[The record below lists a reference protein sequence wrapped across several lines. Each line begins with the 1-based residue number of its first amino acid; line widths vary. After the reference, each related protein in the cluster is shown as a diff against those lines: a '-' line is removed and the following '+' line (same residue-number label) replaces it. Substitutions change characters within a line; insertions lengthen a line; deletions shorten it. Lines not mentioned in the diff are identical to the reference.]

1 MVDDNEFQS
10 FAEDFEKQESQRNAN
25 RGNVTFTREYETIKW
40 TGLEPNRT
48 KIVRILGG
56 VPNSPNA
63 DAFTARIV
71 QVGWI
76 KGDNGKFF
84 RCVLPL
90 RDTDAGRD
98 HIMWRV
104 IARINEVAYINRKRV
119 FVNET
124 KHKEIFDLVNY
135 NGLSDTD
142 PKRKFDKGWEGR
154 QVIVMNV
161 IDREQMDWHRENKHT
176 MLLSRNIGR
185 SVDGTREYPEEGV
198 PVYGFFN
205 VIATTLFKHYGN
217 WEGYD
222 IGITRLGTTQQPYR
236 IINASVYAASG
247 IPELA
252 PELVPFVSL
261 EKSLTDEE
269 RTWTRYDLSKIY
281 GPTTY
286 TKIYNN
292 LQVAFRR
299 IDATLGTQFT
309 KELEYEVEKE
319 KAERAA
325 RQQSEPQ
332 TTTTSAVTPTAST
345 TSAPAAT
352 STTTTP
358 TTTPTRTRTP
368 VAPATAT
375 SIKLTADKIAALKGW
390 DRLSETQRTM
400 ITNVIL
406 DKSGKVVDIEFDTD
420 EGVLGCPQC
429 RVPAPESYTVCPSC
443 GFDFNAGV

>member
-1 MVDDNEFQS
+1 MAIDDNEFMS
-10 FAEDFEKQESQRNAN
+10 FADDFEKKEAARNSN
-25 RGNVTFTREYETIKW
+25 RGTGGFTREYETLKW
-40 TGLEPNRT
+40 TGLEPNKM
-48 KIVRILGG
+48 KIVRVLGG

-63 DAFTARIV
+63 DAFTARLV

-76 KGDNGKFF
+76 KGDNGKSF

-90 RDTDAGRD
+90 RDTDAGKD
-98 HIMWRV
+98 HILWRV
-104 IARINEVAYINRKRV
+104 IARVNEVTYINRKRV
-119 FVNET
+119 YVNET
-124 KHKEIFDLVNY
+124 KHKDIFDLVNY
-135 NGLSDTD
+135 NGLADTD

-154 QVIVMNV
+154 HVIVMNV

-185 SVDGTREYPEEGV
+185 SADGTREYPEEGI

-236 IINASVYAASG
+236 LINASVYAANG

-252 PELVPFVSL
+252 PEMVPFVSL
-261 EKSLTDEE
+261 DKTLTDEE
-269 RTWTRYDLSKIY
+269 RSWARYDLGKIY

-309 KELEYEVEKE
+309 KELEFEVEKE

-325 RQQSEPQ
+325 RQQTEPQ
-332 TTTTSAVTPTAST
+332 TTT
-345 TSAPAAT
+345 SAPAPAAYSAPVTASVAAT
-352 STTTTP
+352 P
-358 TTTPTRTRTP
+358 AAAPTRTR
-368 VAPATAT
+368 APATPAT
-375 SIKLTADKIAALKGW
+375 TTTVKLTADKIAALKGW
-390 DRLSETQRTM
+390 SQLSETQQAM
-400 ITNVIL
+400 ITDVTL
-406 DKSGKVVDIEFDTD
+406 DKSGKPVDIKFDTD

-443 GFDFNAGV
+443 GLDFNAGA

>member
-1 MVDDNEFQS
+1 
-10 FAEDFEKQESQRNAN
+10 
-25 RGNVTFTREYETIKW
+25 
-40 TGLEPNRT
+40 
-48 KIVRILGG
+48 
-56 VPNSPNA
+56 
-63 DAFTARIV
+63 
-71 QVGWI
+71 
-76 KGDNGKFF
+76 
-84 RCVLPL
+84 
-90 RDTDAGRD
+90 
-98 HIMWRV
+98 MWRV
-104 IARINEVAYINRKRV
+104 ISRVNEVTYINRKRV

-135 NGLSDTD
+135 NGLDDTD

-154 QVIVMNV
+154 HVIVMNV

-185 SVDGTREYPEEGV
+185 SADGTREYPEEGI

-236 IINASVYAASG
+236 IINASVYAANG

-252 PELVPFVSL
+252 PEMVPFVSL
-261 EKSLTDEE
+261 EKTLTDEE
-269 RTWTRYDLSKIY
+269 RSWARYDLNKIY

-309 KELEYEVEKE
+309 KELEFEVEKE
-319 KAERAA
+319 RAERAA
-325 RQQSEPQ
+325 RQQAESQ
-332 TTTTSAVTPTAST
+332 VAATTVSVPVTATIST
-345 TSAPAAT
+345 PAPAAAT
-352 STTTTP
+352 
-358 TTTPTRTRTP
+358 TRTRTP
-368 VAPATAT
+368 VASTT
-375 SIKLTADKIAALKGW
+375 SSIKLTADKIAALKGW
-390 DRLSETQRTM
+390 NQLSETQQAM
-400 ITNVIL
+400 ITDVTL
-406 DKSGKVVDIEFDTD
+406 DKSGKPVDIKFDTD

-443 GFDFNAGV
+443 GFNFNTGA

>member
-25 RGNVTFTREYETIKW
+25 RGNTTFTRDYEQIKW

-48 KIVRILGG
+48 KIVRVLGG

-63 DAFTARIV
+63 DAFTARTV

-76 KGDNGKFF
+76 KGDNGKSF

-90 RDTDAGRD
+90 RDTDAGKD

-104 IARINEVAYINRKRV
+104 IARVNEVTYINRKRV
-119 FVNET
+119 YVNET
-124 KHKEIFDLVNY
+124 KHKDIFDLVNY
-135 NGLSDTD
+135 NGLPETD

-154 QVIVMNV
+154 HVIVMNV
-161 IDREQMDWHRENKHT
+161 IDREQADWHRENKHT

-185 SVDGTREYPEEGV
+185 SADGTREYPEEGI

-236 IINASVYAASG
+236 LINASVYAKNG

-252 PELVPFVSL
+252 PEMIPFVSL
-261 EKSLTDEE
+261 DTSLTDEE
-269 RTWTRYDLSKIY
+269 RSWARYDLGKIY

-309 KELEYEVEKE
+309 KELEFEVEKE

-325 RQQSEPQ
+325 RQQAEPQ
-332 TTTTSAVTPTAST
+332 TAPSAPATY
-345 TSAPAAT
+345 SAPAAT
-352 STTTTP
+352 P
-358 TTTPTRTRTP
+358 VAAAPAPAAAPTRTRAP
-368 VAPATAT
+368 VAPATST
-375 SIKLTADKIAALKGW
+375 TVKLTADKIAALKGW
-390 DRLSETQRTM
+390 HQLSETQQAM
-400 ITNVIL
+400 ITDVTL
-406 DKSGKVVDIEFDTD
+406 DKAGKPVDIKFDTD

-443 GFDFNAGV
+443 GFDFNAGA

>member
-25 RGNVTFTREYETIKW
+25 RGNTTFTRDYEQIKW

-48 KIVRILGG
+48 KIVRVLGG

-63 DAFTARIV
+63 DAFTARTV

-76 KGDNGKFF
+76 KGDNGKAF

-90 RDTDAGRD
+90 RDTDAGKD

-104 IARINEVAYINRKRV
+104 ISRVNEVTYINRKRV

-135 NGLSDTD
+135 NGLADTD

-154 QVIVMNV
+154 HVIVMNV

-185 SVDGTREYPEEGV
+185 SADGTREYPEEGI

-236 IINASVYAASG
+236 LINASVYAASG

-252 PELVPFVSL
+252 PEMVPFVSL
-261 EKSLTDEE
+261 EKTLTDEE
-269 RTWTRYDLSKIY
+269 RGWARYDLSKIY

-309 KELEYEVEKE
+309 KELEFEVEKE

-325 RQQSEPQ
+325 RQQAEPQ
-332 TTTTSAVTPTAST
+332 AATTTVSVPVTATVST
-345 TSAPAAT
+345 PAPAAA
-352 STTTTP
+352 
-358 TTTPTRTRTP
+358 PTRTRTP
-368 VAPATAT
+368 VAPTAST
-375 SIKLTADKIAALKGW
+375 VKLTADKIAALKGW
-390 DRLSETQRTM
+390 NQLSETQQAM
-400 ITNVIL
+400 ITDVTL
-406 DKSGKVVDIEFDTD
+406 DKSGKPVDIKFDTD

-443 GFDFNAGV
+443 GFDFNAGA